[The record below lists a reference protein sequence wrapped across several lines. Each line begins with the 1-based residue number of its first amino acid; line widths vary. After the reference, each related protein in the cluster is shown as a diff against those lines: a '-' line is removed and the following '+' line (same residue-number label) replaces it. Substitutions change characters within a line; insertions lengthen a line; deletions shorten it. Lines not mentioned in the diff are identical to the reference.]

1 MRGIVIA
8 GPTAVGKTELSLKIA
23 KLFEGE
29 IISADSA
36 QVYKGMNIGT
46 AKIKEEEKQGIK
58 HFMIDI
64 VEPNNKY
71 SVGDY
76 QKKVDEILV
85 LKEKENKNIVLTGGT
100 GLYIKAVTDGL
111 SKLPSADLELRKKL
125 SVYNKEKLFEEL
137 LFLDPESAKLIHE
150 NNRKRLERALE
161 VCILT
166 GKKFSDISK
175 NNNKNNNYNFLK
187 IYITRSRETLYDR
200 INKRVDLMFEEGL
213 LEEVK
218 KLCRVYG
225 CEAIKNINIIGYNE
239 VIKYLENEIS
249 FEEAKKLI
257 KRNSRRYAKRQIT
270 WFKKDKSF
278 ISFNLEEI
286 SEKEIISKIQK
297 QYLSMRNE

>member
-23 KLFEGE
+23 RLFEGE

-36 QVYKGMNIGT
+36 QIYKGMNIGT
-46 AKIKEEEKQGIK
+46 AKIKEEEKQGIE

-64 VEPNNKY
+64 VEPIKKY

-85 LKEKENKNIVLTGGT
+85 LKEKEKKNIVLTGGT
-100 GLYIKAVTDGL
+100 GLYIKSITDGL
-111 SKLPSADLELRKKL
+111 SKLPSADLKLRKEL
-125 SVYNKEKLFEEL
+125 SGYTKEKLFEEL
-137 LFLDPESAKLIHE
+137 SFLDSESAKLIHE
-150 NNRKRLERALE
+150 NNRKRLERVLE

-166 GKKFSDISK
+166 GKKFSNISK
-175 NNNKNNNYNFLK
+175 NNNKNNNYDFLK
-187 IYITRSRETLYDR
+187 IYITRDREKLYER

-213 LEEVK
+213 VEEVK
-218 KLCRVYG
+218 KLCIVYG
-225 CEAIKNINIIGYNE
+225 LETIKNINIIGYNE
-239 VIKYLENEIS
+239 IIKYLENEIS
-249 FEEAKKLI
+249 FEESKKLI

-297 QYLSMRNE
+297 LYLSKGNE